1 MRRYIAT
8 VITAAAIGLAGCGGK
23 TDEPETGGGTSAESG
38 GQAEAPKSSSAG
50 IALTKEQKMANIY
63 LAELTAIGDA
73 LTNVTDDASA
83 QKAAQ
88 AIASASQTME
98 AAKAEFGDDMTGPQA
113 MAIFMPRQQEF
124 IAAQQKISSGMSQI
138 AMTHPEFLQMIS
150 AELKNMPAMN

>member
-8 VITAAAIGLAGCGGK
+8 VITAAALGLAGCGGK
-23 TDEPETGGGTSAESG
+23 TDEPAVGSTPTPSV

-63 LAELTAIGDA
+63 LTELTAIGDA
-73 LTNVTDDASA
+73 LTSVSDDASA

-98 AAKAEFGDDMTGPQA
+98 AAKAEFGDELSGQQA

-150 AELKNMPAMN
+150 NEMKNMPAMN